1 MTTRNED
8 TPLPAR
14 TRWAYGAGG
23 LFDRLG
29 TQGLKDLGNPLFNL
43 VLGINPALIGW
54 VFVVTRIWDAF
65 LDPLMGSLTDNAR
78 TRWGR
83 RKPFMLAGTLLSA
96 VAIVPIF
103 WMPSGMS
110 ATGTTVWMIVTGILF
125 FTAFTIFNVPYR
137 ALAYELTRDPHGKTD
152 VLAARTVFAMV
163 LAAITPWIFPLAQ
176 TGWFGSPQ
184 ETIPWI
190 AVGLALIVLVSGLVP
205 TLWTREG
212 KAADAALAGQRP
224 VPLRES
230 LARSLG
236 CQPFR
241 RLLGMGACTIVGVNL
256 GFGFGSYV
264 VIYHVFG
271 GDRAAAAGTLGW
283 FGTGLVVTGLAAA
296 PLMSRLSRRIGK
308 RDALR
313 AALGLALCGS
323 LASWWLFDPA
333 HPWTVML
340 SPLLLAPGLISLWML
355 GEAMVA
361 DVSQA
366 ESERT
371 GERTE
376 AMFSAVFT
384 WVLKTATAV
393 AILGSNLLL
402 NATGFDVSLSEGQ
415 APDTILAMRA
425 IYVALPSLG
434 FVGSLLIL
442 GSIRIDGRQRVDTPK
457 G

>member
-1 MTTRNED
+1 M
-8 TPLPAR
+8 PAR
-14 TRWAYGAGG
+14 TRWAYGVGG

-83 RKPFMLAGTLLSA
+83 RKPFMLVGTLLSA
-96 VAIVPIF
+96 LTIVPIF
-103 WMPSGMS
+103 WMPAGMGS
-110 ATGTTVWMIVTGILF
+110 AGTALWMTATGILF

-137 ALAYELTRDPHGKTD
+137 ALAYELTRDPDGKTD

-163 LAAITPWIFPLAQ
+163 LAAITPWIFPLTQ
-176 TGWFGSPQ
+176 TGWLGSPQ

-190 AVGLALIVLVSGLVP
+190 AAGLGLMVLVSGLVP
-205 TLWTREG
+205 TFWAREPTVDG
-212 KAADAALAGQRP
+212 AALARQRP

-230 LARSLG
+230 LARTLA
-236 CQPFR
+236 CRPFLR
-241 RLLGMGACTIVGVNL
+241 IVGMGACTIVGVNL

-271 GDRAAAAGTLGW
+271 GDHAAAAGTLGW
-283 FGTGLVVTGLAAA
+283 FGTGLVVTGLASA
-296 PLMSRLSRRIGK
+296 PTLAKLARRFGK
-308 RDALR
+308 RNALR
-313 AALGLALCGS
+313 SALGLALCGS
-323 LASWWLFDPA
+323 LASWWLFRPD

-340 SPLLLAPGLISLWML
+340 SPLLLAPGLVGLWML

-366 ESERT
+366 EAERT

-384 WVLKTATAV
+384 WVLKTATAC

-402 NATGFDVSLSEGQ
+402 NATGFDVTLGEGQ
-415 APDTILAMRA
+415 PEETVRSMRA
-425 IYVALPSLG
+425 IYVALPSMG
-434 FVGSLLIL
+434 FAGSLLIL
-442 GSIRIDGRQRVDTPK
+442 AGVSPGAGRDPA
-457 G
+457 